1 MIFIKI
7 FFTALVWCY
16 DNFCQSCC
24 HQCCKKKDNTEEL
37 LNHGDLFDWD
47 KADKNQILIPEIKQT
62 EESIDD
68 IQYEN
73 REQNFDYIKEKRE
86 KRIKKVSLSLFSNDL
101 NKTKEIIQKFDS
113 NIQQKEESID
123 EKNPYIQYTDEDYEQ
138 YFDHLENKHA
148 KNIKTIVEEQKPDFN
163 YKPKQVTASI
173 KEIIP
178 KQTYNGTLVSFR
190 PTDKK
195 SWYNYLNPK
204 IATFKIIKTSFL
216 KVLEQNNSTNFYWK
230 PNEVVTDS
238 GGPSRQLLSELYQN
252 LLERETGKLPKKNA
266 ENMDYIVFDSDMN
279 YDDAMMLG
287 KLAFLSLTKKSSMAC
302 NLPEVY
308 YKIMLHDEDENLE
321 DYLTLADF
329 KTMIGI
335 MKETKDGKTV
345 DGELLIPVDIKI
357 NPNKDRVFLK
367 YAKEEVY
374 KIYLRLYQE
383 DNVKD
388 FQAFEDNFEEEIAK
402 LMFERLGIKIKKVL
416 NGFMDGYQLYLN
428 KILNYLSNYGIEQ
441 LLKNIKP
448 FERIEDINTTAK
460 NTEEHLLSLR
470 QCLRKSEFRAKD
482 LKIYIE
488 GEPVASV
495 EDLMNHFE
503 VGYDNK
509 GFTEYDIADIVKKK
523 IQGSDKRLQKKFF
536 EQLSFLLTGSRI
548 FTGKV
553 KVYIEDINGDLKI
566 ATCSNT
572 LTLNA
577 KNPKES
583 FEKVLEASD
592 HAEDYCFNDQ

>member
-7 FFTALVWCY
+7 FFTALVWGY

-24 HQCCKKKDNTEEL
+24 HQCCKKTDNTEEF
-37 LNHGDLFDWD
+37 FDEFFYNYND
-47 KADKNQILIPEIKQT
+47 TDKNHILIPEIKQT
-62 EESIDD
+62 EESIDGKNTYIPYED
-68 IQYEN
+68 HERNFVHIGEKGKRIQKISEGLLSGDYNNAE
-73 REQNFDYIKEKRE
+73 EIIQNFDSKIKR
-86 KRIKKVSLSLFSNDL
+86 
-101 NKTKEIIQKFDS
+101 T
-113 NIQQKEESID
+113 EESIN
-123 EKNPYIQYTDEDYEQ
+123 EKNPYIQYTDEDYKQ
-138 YFDHLENKHA
+138 YFDQLENKHA
-148 KNIKTIVEEQKPDFN
+148 QNIETIVEDQKPDFN
-163 YKPKQVTASI
+163 YKHENFTKLIKNILSNVNEYLKDTVYFYNTAETNYALLSTF
-173 KEIIP
+173 KEIKGMFLGQIE
-178 KQTYNGTLVSFR
+178 QRNGVFFR
-190 PTDKK
+190 WSP
-195 SWYNYLNPK
+195 
-204 IATFKIIKTSFL
+204 
-216 KVLEQNNSTNFYWK
+216 NNI
-230 PNEVVTDS
+230 VTDS
-238 GGPSRQLLSELYQN
+238 GGPSRQLLGEFYQN

-266 ENMDYIVFDSDMN
+266 ENIDYIVFDSDMN

-287 KLAFLSLTKKSSMAC
+287 KLAFLSLTKKSSMAY

-308 YKIMLHDEDENLE
+308 YKIMLHDKNENLE

-345 DGELLIPVDIKI
+345 DGMYLIPVDIKI

-388 FQAFEDNFEEEIAK
+388 FKAFKYNFEKEIAE

-428 KILNYLSNYGIEQ
+428 KILNYLSNYGFDQ
-441 LLKNIKP
+441 LLQDIKP

-460 NTEEHLLSLR
+460 NTEEPLLSLR

-488 GEPVASV
+488 GAPVASV

-536 EQLSFLLTGSRI
+536 EQLSFLLTGSRV

-553 KVYIEDINGDLKI
+553 KVYIEDINGELKI

-577 KNPKES
+577 KNPKEA
-583 FEKVLEASD
+583 FERVLEASD